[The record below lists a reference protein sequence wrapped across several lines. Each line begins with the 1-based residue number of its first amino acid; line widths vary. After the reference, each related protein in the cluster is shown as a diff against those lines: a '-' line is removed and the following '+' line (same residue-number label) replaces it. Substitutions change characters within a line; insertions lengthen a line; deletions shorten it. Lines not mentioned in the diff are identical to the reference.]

1 MEHRNI
7 GLACVG
13 SNVIAFRPPPNPAAR
28 LTLRD
33 RLEIDAWRDPACIR
47 GYDRLVIHERGCF
60 DPPEFESILG
70 IYRRG
75 ESWARW
81 NVARC
86 GAWVV
91 AWCSANGA
99 DIGRFNSV
107 GDALQMLLGE
117 TCVMV

>member
-1 MEHRNI
+1 
-7 GLACVG
+7 
-13 SNVIAFRPPPNPAAR
+13 VIAFRPAAKSPAR

-33 RLEIDAWRDPACIR
+33 RLEIDAWRNPACMR
-47 GYDRLVIHERGCF
+47 GFDRLVIHERGHL
-60 DPPEFESILG
+60 DPPEFEAFLG

-86 GAWVV
+86 GAWVL

-99 DIGRFNSV
+99 DIGRFDSV
-107 GDALQMLLGE
+107 GEALQTLLGAAP
-117 TCVMV
+117 VLA